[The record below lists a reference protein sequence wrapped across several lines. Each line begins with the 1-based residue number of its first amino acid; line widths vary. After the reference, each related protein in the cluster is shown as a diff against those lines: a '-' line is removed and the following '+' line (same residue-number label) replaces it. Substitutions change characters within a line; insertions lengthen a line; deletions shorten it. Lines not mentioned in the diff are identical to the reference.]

1 MEQDIKN
8 NKTRKS
14 LAVDVSTYD
23 LLQKICDMERR
34 SKIDQLKVLIEN
46 EYVRLKK
53 HEALFEEEHRDVV

>member
-23 LLQKICDMERR
+23 LLQAICDMERR

-53 HEALFEEEHRDVV
+53 HEALFAEEHRDVV

>member
-1 MEQDIKN
+1 MEQDIKD

-23 LLQKICDMERR
+23 LLQEICNMERR

-46 EYVRLKK
+46 EYTRLKRL
-53 HEALFEEEHRDVV
+53 EAHWEEEHRGIV

>member
-1 MEQDIKN
+1 MEDDIKN

-46 EYVRLKK
+46 EYTRLKRL
-53 HEALFEEEHRDVV
+53 EAHWEEEHRGIV